1 MFISLQSKTKTIIQM
16 EQLIQEL
23 KKVKQVD
30 MHNKVFF
37 PYKDLTDEG
46 FTQNDYLQEKL
57 NFAKDLVSKGWS
69 VKESVNY
76 YF

>member
-1 MFISLQSKTKTIIQM
+1 M

>member
-30 MHNKVFF
+30 MHGKVFF
-37 PYKDLTDEG
+37 PYKDLTEKG
-46 FTQNDYLQEKL
+46 FIHNDYLQEKL

-69 VKESVNY
+69 TKESVNY